1 MKGMLLGLLA
11 AAGAAVGADG
21 GDAAATHAPKER
33 IFCCVA
39 HPDDMIACAGTM
51 LLLKDRFEIHEIVLT
66 RGDRGSEKIA
76 AIRTKEEESAAAMLG
91 AHLYWGNEKDGHAY
105 AGEATCRQV
114 AELLKRIRPR
124 AVFAM
129 SPLERHPD
137 HAISSAVVNKALD
150 MVGMR
155 DKVELYFM
163 EEAYD
168 SRSFVPK
175 HYVDITEVLDRKRAY
190 IRKSASENW
199 HDGMCRD
206 EILESLMRGQR
217 LANWTHH
224 EYGSVPEVNGHVRI
238 AAAER
243 FAERDG
249 KPQGSR
255 CIFNEMALPK
265 GGWNQSWDE
274 PAKAW

>member
-1 MKGMLLGLLA
+1 MKRLAVLVELA
-11 AAGAAVGADG
+11 AAVTF
-21 GDAAATHAPKER
+21 AATAETEEGKARESV
-33 IFCCVA
+33 FCCVA

-114 AELLKRIRPR
+114 ADLLKKIRPR

-168 SRSFVPK
+168 SRSFVPR
-175 HYVDITEVLDRKRAY
+175 HYVDITEVLEQKRAY

-217 LANWTHH
+217 LANWVHH
-224 EYGSVPEVNGHVRI
+224 EYGHVPEINGHVRI

-274 PAKAW
+274 PAKLW